1 MLQGVECFDFSKKL
15 NILVTGSLDHCIRL
29 WNPYVTSKPMAVL
42 EGHSTGVI
50 GVKIHEGLM
59 QVFSYSKD
67 AVSLYSTIK
76 IVTLKCIVD

>member
-1 MLQGVECFDFSKKL
+1 MKETFSFVNFQGVECFDFSKKL

-42 EGHSTGVI
+42 EGHGTGVI
-50 GVKIHEGLM
+50 GVKIHEGLL

-67 AVSLYSTIK
+67 AVSLF
-76 IVTLKCIVD
+76 